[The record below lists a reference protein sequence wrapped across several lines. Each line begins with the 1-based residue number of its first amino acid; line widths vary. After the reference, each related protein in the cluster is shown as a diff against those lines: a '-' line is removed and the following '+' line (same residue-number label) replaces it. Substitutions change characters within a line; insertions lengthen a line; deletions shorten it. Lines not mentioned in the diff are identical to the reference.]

1 MIFIIDI
8 IIIMADLLVLS
19 DLIMEKKEIV
29 NNIKT
34 LNNMKKDFINSIDL
48 EYKID
53 NENIKLNI
61 INQIMEIIEIR
72 NELKKRLYY

>member
-1 MIFIIDI
+1 
-8 IIIMADLLVLS
+8 MADLLVLS
-19 DLIMEKKEIV
+19 DLIMEKKEIE
-29 NNIKT
+29 NNIKN
-34 LNNMKKDFINSIDL
+34 LNNSKKDFINSIDL

-72 NELKKRLYY
+72 NESKKRLYY

>member
-19 DLIMEKKEIV
+19 DLIMEKKEIE
-29 NNIKT
+29 NNIKN
-34 LNNMKKDFINSIDL
+34 LNNSKKDFINSIDL

>member
-1 MIFIIDI
+1 MIIF

-19 DLIMEKKEIV
+19 DLIMEKKEIE
-29 NNIKT
+29 NNIKN
-34 LNNMKKDFINSIDL
+34 LNNLKKDFINSIDL

>member
-1 MIFIIDI
+1 
-8 IIIMADLLVLS
+8 MADLLVLS
-19 DLIMEKKEIV
+19 DLIMEKKEIE
-29 NNIKT
+29 NNIKN
-34 LNNMKKDFINSIDL
+34 LNNSKKDFINSIDL

>member
-1 MIFIIDI
+1 
-8 IIIMADLLVLS
+8 MADLLVLS
-19 DLIMEKKEIV
+19 DLIMEKKEIE
-29 NNIKT
+29 NNIKN
-34 LNNMKKDFINSIDL
+34 LNNLKKDFINSIDL

-61 INQIMEIIEIR
+61 INQIMKIIEIK

>member
-1 MIFIIDI
+1 MIII

-19 DLIMEKKEIV
+19 DLIMEKKEIE
-29 NNIKT
+29 NNIKN
-34 LNNMKKDFINSIDL
+34 LNNMKKNFINSIDL

>member
-1 MIFIIDI
+1 
-8 IIIMADLLVLS
+8 MADLLVLS
-19 DLIMEKKEIV
+19 DLIMEKKEIE
-29 NNIKT
+29 NNIKN
-34 LNNMKKDFINSIDL
+34 LNNLKKDFINSIDL

-61 INQIMEIIEIR
+61 INQIMKIIKIR

>member
-1 MIFIIDI
+1 
-8 IIIMADLLVLS
+8 MADLLVLS

>member
-1 MIFIIDI
+1 MIII

-19 DLIMEKKEIV
+19 DLIMEKKEIE
-29 NNIKT
+29 NNIKN
-34 LNNMKKDFINSIDL
+34 LNNLKKDFINSFDL

>member
-1 MIFIIDI
+1 MIFIID

-19 DLIMEKKEIV
+19 DLIMEKKEIE
-29 NNIKT
+29 NNIKN
-34 LNNMKKDFINSIDL
+34 LNNLKKDFINSIDL

>member
-1 MIFIIDI
+1 
-8 IIIMADLLVLS
+8 MADLLVLS
-19 DLIMEKKEIV
+19 DLIMEKKEIE
-29 NNIKT
+29 NNIKN
-34 LNNMKKDFINSIDL
+34 LNNLKKDFINSIDL

>member
-19 DLIMEKKEIV
+19 DLIMEKKEIE
-29 NNIKT
+29 NNMKN
-34 LNNMKKDFINSIDL
+34 LNNLKKDFINSIDL

>member
-1 MIFIIDI
+1 MIII

-19 DLIMEKKEIV
+19 DLIMEKKEIE
-29 NNIKT
+29 NNIKN
-34 LNNMKKDFINSIDL
+34 LNNSKKDFINSIDL

>member
-1 MIFIIDI
+1 MIII

-19 DLIMEKKEIV
+19 DLIMEKKEIE
-29 NNIKT
+29 NNIKN
-34 LNNMKKDFINSIDL
+34 LNNLKKDFINSIDL

-61 INQIMEIIEIR
+61 INQIMKIIKIR

>member
-1 MIFIIDI
+1 MIII

-19 DLIMEKKEIV
+19 DLIMEKKEIE
-29 NNIKT
+29 NNIKN
-34 LNNMKKDFINSIDL
+34 LNNLKKDFINSIDL